1 MARPVITDKPIL
13 DQAEFNGVTIWR
25 KEGGSIEVSDTNYP
39 SMKAALLDIAQKAGI
54 NVEKGWN
61 TQYLGWYIIQQLKKS
76 GSAKAIM
83 IEPVKVEVKKQA
95 AEAPVIDVAPVKGE
109 RDGELIIELKEPGT
123 LMSIIV
129 NNGVD
134 MAAIKCFTLKGVAPN
149 QDDIKLIK
157 TIAESYHTLET
168 LDLSD
173 VQMETVEGF
182 SYSSFKAV
190 ILPKCAVSIG
200 DWAFW
205 GCKSLM
211 QVTIPD
217 SVTLIGHF
225 AFNGCESLNRVTIS
239 DSVTSIG
246 DSAFSGCTSLTQ
258 VTIPAGVTSIGRCAF
273 GNCESLTQVTISVGV
288 TTIGEEA
295 FILCKSLKLV
305 EINSKMPFE
314 LASDTFERCPDD
326 LKIVVPKGTLPFFKM
341 SWSYYSSRI
350 VESEK

>member
-25 KEGGSIEVSDTNYP
+25 KEGGSIEVSDINYP

-134 MAAIKCFTLKGVAPN
+134 MAAIKCLTLKGAAPN
-149 QDDIKLIK
+149 QGDKKLIK
-157 TIAESYHTLET
+157 TIADSYHALET

-182 SYSSFKAV
+182 SEIAVKVV

-200 DWAFW
+200 EKAFYK
-205 GCKSLM
+205 CK
-211 QVTIPD
+211 
-217 SVTLIGHF
+217 
-225 AFNGCESLNRVTIS
+225 ALNRVTIPA
-239 DSVTSIG
+239 SVTAIG
-246 DSAFSGCTSLTQ
+246 KAAFKSCS
-258 VTIPAGVTSIGRCAF
+258 
-273 GNCESLTQVTISVGV
+273 
-288 TTIGEEA
+288 
-295 FILCKSLKLV
+295 SLKQVAILGSKIIIEV
-305 EINSKMPFE
+305 ESFWDCPALERMEISSKMPFRLNARISQYE
-314 LASDTFERCPDD
+314 YIFGIPDN
-326 LKIVVPKGTLPFFKM
+326 LKIYVPKGTLPFFKM
-341 SWSYYSSRI
+341 SWSDYSSRI
-350 VESEK
+350 VESEE

>member
-1 MARPVITDKPIL
+1 MARPVITDKPII

-54 NVEKGWN
+54 EVESGWN

-83 IEPVKVEVKKQA
+83 AEPVKVEVKKQ
-95 AEAPVIDVAPVKGE
+95 EDEVPVIDVAPVKGE

-134 MAAIKCFTLKGVAPN
+134 MAAIKCLTLKGAAPN

-157 TIAESYHTLET
+157 TIAESYHALET

-190 ILPKCAVSIG
+190 ILPKCAVTIG
-200 DWAFW
+200 AKAFSN
-205 GCKSLM
+205 CKSLM
-211 QVTIPD
+211 QVRIP
-217 SVTLIGHF
+217 
-225 AFNGCESLNRVTIS
+225 AN
-239 DSVTSIG
+239 VTSIG
-246 DSAFSGCTSLTQ
+246 EQAFEDCVSLKHVAILGN
-258 VTIPAGVTSIGRCAF
+258 VTIIETRAFFNCSPLEHVYIRSRMPA
-273 GNCESLTQVTISVGV
+273 Q
-288 TTIGEEA
+288 
-295 FILCKSLKLV
+295 LK
-305 EINSKMPFE
+305 
-314 LASDTFERCPDD
+314 ERVFDKDLLYGGTKPLDN
-326 LKIVVPKGTLPFFKM
+326 LKIYVPKGTLPFFKM